1 MFDNVLLLRVKW
13 NNELRNNQMK
23 IKKGFIKAI
32 FLLNLST
39 FFGLFSFGQSDNYSE
54 KLDRYRKSFFN
65 TFFNSEMKLTAKSVY
80 GKKGETHFSYLT
92 KDSLSIPIDY
102 EYYGRS
108 YFRRQGVSFY
118 IKINGTKLPDKSFDT
133 LGCYFFFEY
142 FHTNAYDVDS
152 NVNRNDIWDSL
163 GYLVDKAQDSVQK
176 LPSHQLFLLKDIGQ
190 NKYFITSSKSSGV
203 FKVSVKRR
211 DIKFLQKNDHSVEEG
226 KSEAIISFLS
236 TLHYNYDVEGG
247 MMELSLNQCYPLTD

>member
-1 MFDNVLLLRVKW
+1 MKLI
-13 NNELRNNQMK
+13 RNNQIAIGTGL
-23 IKKGFIKAI
+23 IKKTL
-32 FLLNLST
+32 LLNISI
-39 FFGLFSFGQSDNYSE
+39 FFGLTAFSQKDDYMDKVDE
-54 KLDRYRKSFFN
+54 YRKSFFN
-65 TFFNSEMKLTAKSVY
+65 TFFNSETKLTAKSVY
-80 GKKGETHFSYLT
+80 GKKGKTHFSYLT

-118 IKINGTKLPDKSFDT
+118 IKINGTKLPDSSFDT

-226 KSEAIISFLS
+226 KSEATISFLK
-236 TLHYNYDVEGG
+236 TLHYTYDVEGG